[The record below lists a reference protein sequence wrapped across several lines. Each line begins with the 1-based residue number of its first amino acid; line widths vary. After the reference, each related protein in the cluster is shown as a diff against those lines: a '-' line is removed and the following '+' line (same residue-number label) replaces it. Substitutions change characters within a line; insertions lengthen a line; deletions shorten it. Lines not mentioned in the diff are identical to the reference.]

1 MEQMR
6 VLTRQRLGRV
16 WQMAQLGTKLEP
28 EDARLVKAMREHPEY
43 ADIWDQLSEL
53 SDQEIERDGVNPI
66 VHITAH
72 QTVENQLAQN
82 DPKEVRRTIKK
93 LMRQGYSRH
102 EAIHAV
108 GSVVM
113 DEIWYILKEKR
124 PFDQARFLR
133 GLRALTEK

>member
-1 MEQMR
+1 
-6 VLTRQRLGRV
+6 
-16 WQMAQLGTKLEP
+16 
-28 EDARLVKAMREHPEY
+28 MREHLEY
-43 ADIWDQLSEL
+43 ADVWDQLSEL